1 MTSSIKFK
9 KLLEPGT
16 IGSVCTKMRLI
27 KTGANPGF
35 FDYED
40 GNVPQQIIDYYEALA
55 AGGVGLV
62 TAGAGE
68 IDWPLGTVPGVGY
81 RMDEDKYIP
90 SLKKLA
96 DAIHKHD
103 CPAFTRYFTWAP
115 SIRKFFREFSP

>member
-1 MTSSIKFK
+1 MKSSIKFK

-16 IGSVCTKMRLI
+16 IGTVRTKMRLI

-35 FDYED
+35 FAYED

-68 IDWPLGTVPGVGY
+68 IDSSRP
-81 RMDEDKYIP
+81 
-90 SLKKLA
+90 
-96 DAIHKHD
+96 
-103 CPAFTRYFTWAP
+103 
-115 SIRKFFREFSP
+115 